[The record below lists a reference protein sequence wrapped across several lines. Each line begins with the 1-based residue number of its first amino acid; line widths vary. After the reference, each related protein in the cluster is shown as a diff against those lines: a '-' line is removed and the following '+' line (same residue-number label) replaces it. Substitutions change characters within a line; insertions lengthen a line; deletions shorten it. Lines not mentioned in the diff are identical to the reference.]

1 MGCASQAMGSFL
13 QRLIA
18 ARLLKDDLAA
28 GVIRLEDEAAPL
40 CAALGLICLMGT

>member
-28 GVIRLEDEAAPL
+28 GVIRLEDEAAAPKL
-40 CAALGLICLMGT
+40 RRYVPHWA